1 MSNQGSIHE
10 FTNGARK
17 PEVRRARGRLLS
29 LLAVALALAWAAGDA
44 GAQAPAPSSFSET
57 YGDWRVKC
65 GSPSETAPRQCGME
79 QELRVRDEKTGRS
92 HRLMAV
98 TLTVPKKG
106 GGVELSAL
114 TPFGLLLARGA
125 KLRIDEGESF
135 GPLPFWTCLR
145 GGCVLRGPIDAART
159 ALLAKGRKLHL
170 GMISTA
176 EKPFDVAISLK
187 GFTSAFKRL
196 RAAAP

>member
-17 PEVRRARGRLLS
+17 PAGRRAGVFL
-29 LLAVALALAWAAGDA
+29 LLAAALALAWSAGGA
-44 GAQAPAPSSFSET
+44 GAQAPGPSAFSET
-57 YGDWRVKC
+57 YDDWRVNC
-65 GSPSETAPRQCGME
+65 GSPSEKAPRQCGME
-79 QELRVRDEKTGRS
+79 QQLHVRDEKTGRS
-92 HRLMAV
+92 HRLMVV
-98 TLTVPKKG
+98 TLTASKKD

-125 KLRIDEGESF
+125 KLRIDEGEPF

-145 GGCVLRGPIDAART
+145 GGCVLRGPIDAAKT
-159 ALLAKGRKLHL
+159 ALLGKGKKLHL
-170 GMISTA
+170 ELISTA
-176 EKPFDVAISLK
+176 EKPFKVAISLK

-196 RAAAP
+196 KDAAAP

>member
-17 PEVRRARGRLLS
+17 PKVRPACGRLLL
-29 LLAVALALAWAAGDA
+29 LLAAALALAAGDA
-44 GAQAPAPSSFSET
+44 GAQASRPSSFSET
-57 YGDWRVKC
+57 YGDWQVKC

-79 QELRVRDEKTGRS
+79 QELHVRDEKTGRS
-92 HRLMAV
+92 HRLMVV
-98 TLTVPKKG
+98 TLMASKKG

-125 KLRIDEGESF
+125 KLRIDKGELF

-145 GGCVLRGPIDAART
+145 GGCVLRGPIGASRT
-159 ALLAKGRKLHL
+159 TLLGKGKKLHL
-170 GMISTA
+170 EMISTA
-176 EKPFDVAISLK
+176 EKPFNVAISLK
-187 GFTSAFKRL
+187 GFTNAFKRL
-196 RAAAP
+196 RAAAAP